1 MLDLTQA
8 YTGCPSTSLQFLHL
22 PRETLLLYPF
32 ADSVVVLNA
41 RNLAF
46 VRALAFWE
54 VFPSTRHLAQS
65 VQCLTVENGM
75 KLVVAALGH
84 RVVAWSLSGARNDY
98 WRVHSSLLLS
108 EDQQVTALNCM
119 SGLLAVGTRSTLSVY
134 TLILEND
141 LPTWSL
147 KWSIP
152 VPSLSRV
159 RFSPSLMYIATTS
172 LYDNIVHIYLTTTGR
187 KTQAI
192 SHPRPVTDLI
202 WRNSPSSSRDDPV
215 LYTITTD
222 ATLRIFLP
230 VLDAPQ
236 YLQLHT
242 ALDTFSS
249 LPFSVASGENNSS
262 IFRLDREVMNAAL
275 KSVLAQP
282 QSDEEDGRRRRIRE
296 ITDEGWD
303 VFLRV
308 LGDGSLV
315 VQAVANIDRRPP
327 TLLKQFTLLQTA
339 PGVLSG
345 PPAHLYI
352 VPNPGRASLT
362 LVTSPPLKSYEL
374 AILPFFDARADGLK
388 LVASAAEHADADA
401 REDSRAEVVRFMRT
415 PNGEGVGA
423 LRSDGSGEVW
433 NFDWARTGRLV
444 RKGRWAAHEGA
455 ERVDHFVVFDAGRRF
470 VTYSPASGVLTLH
483 TSPPA
488 TLKVES
494 VTSLFALSPPS
505 HTSPYRTLI
514 GITASYTVVIISAT
528 IAGDTP
534 SLSLLSKSSLPL
546 PSPPK
551 MILPVDPMA
560 WVGQYGTG
568 TRSVA
573 PVHDVL
579 LSVSEDGELAFWVPE
594 GELGEH
600 LGTTLASNGRPNG
613 TNGFQEARGRAGQKV
628 SWKCTGKVRTGRK
641 GLSMARC
648 SSAKKSVLVVPTPD
662 GTELTIWDS
671 KESEF
676 ALGLEYRAR
685 LPAADA
691 LTDLDWAA
699 TPDGQSLLALGFAHR
714 VELLCQQRATY
725 FDPTPGQQWGV
736 CWRVDV
742 GAMVPHPISDSIWLA
757 RGTLLVGAG
766 HQLFMFGQ
774 RRVGKRAHSED
785 REGREGESESE
796 RARHEESLFE
806 HVASLNGP
814 LDDYHPQMVLQ
825 CLLWEKIELV
835 KSIIVNLARNVESGR
850 DRHEWESIPIEKF
863 LQKDEEARA
872 TNAPHRPKYSLL
884 FDIPEQKDEEED
896 DPFSPTVVKKLLDR
910 LEENPLPHLT
920 PSENASLLVLIQTA
934 LEIEEQR
941 RALDSNG
948 LRYLISMRSFYIL
961 NQRAS
966 EPNTPASPSNGPS
979 APPQLKRRERLRYRD
994 MIWAFH
1000 SDSQEVLLTT
1010 SMAACGGKMCWP
1022 DARALGVFVWMRS
1035 TDAMRAHMEVVAR
1048 NEYMAGD
1055 LRDPTACS
1063 LFYFALGKVKLVHG
1077 LWRQA
1082 AWHKE
1087 QQLMLKFL
1095 NNDFKESRWR
1105 TAALKNA
1112 FALLSKRRFEY
1123 AAAFFLLGGSLKDA
1137 VNVCLKNLSDW
1148 QLAVALARVV
1158 EQGDDGPILKDIL
1171 NNTVIP
1177 LAFKDGNRYLASWAF
1192 WMLHR
1197 RDLAVRI
1204 LVTPLQ
1210 DMASVVDV
1218 PILEIGDPHYDDP
1231 SLALLFSQLKS
1242 KTLQTAQGTS
1252 EISGRTEFNFVLQIA
1267 RVFCRMGC
1275 HVLALDLVRS
1285 WSFQRPSTV
1294 VRDSRLARRPPSPV
1308 STRFALEPALRHKSS
1323 ILIDIDVT
1331 TAPPTR
1337 RASPSRSPS
1346 RGVSPVPAVTKEEL
1360 GVMDEGDLVARKA
1373 GIGSLMKSAK
1383 QDVKVPEFDMGAF
1396 F

>member
-8 YTGCPSTSLQFLHL
+8 YAGCPSSSLQFLHL

-32 ADSVVVLNA
+32 ADSIVVLNA

-46 VRALAFWE
+46 LRALAFWE
-54 VFPSTRHLAQS
+54 VFPSTRHAPQS
-65 VQCLTVENGM
+65 IQCLTVENGM
-75 KLVVAALGH
+75 KLVVASLGH
-84 RVVAWSLSGARNDY
+84 RVVVWSLSGKQYDY
-98 WRVHSSLLLS
+98 WRVHSSLLLP
-108 EDQQVTALNCM
+108 DDLHITALSCT
-119 SGLLAVGTRSTLSVY
+119 SGLLAVGTHSSLSVY

-147 KWSIP
+147 KWSTT

-159 RFSPSLMYIATTS
+159 RFSPSLMYIAATS
-172 LYDNIVHIYLTTTGR
+172 LYDNVVHIYLTTTGR
-187 KTQAI
+187 QTQAI

-202 WRNSPSSSRDDPV
+202 WRNSPSSSRDDPI

-236 YLQLHT
+236 YLQLHS

-249 LPFSVASGENNSS
+249 LPFSVASQETNSS
-262 IFRLDREVMNAAL
+262 VFRLDREVLNAAL
-275 KSVLAQP
+275 KSVLE
-282 QSDEEDGRRRRIRE
+282 QSQSREDDARRRRIHD
-296 ITDEGWD
+296 ITEEGWD
-303 VFLRV
+303 IFLRV

-327 TLLKQFTLLQTA
+327 TLLKQFTLLQSA
-339 PGVLSG
+339 SGVLSG

-352 VPNPGRASLT
+352 VPNPGRTSLT

-388 LVASAAEHADADA
+388 LVASGAEHADADA

-444 RKGRWAAHEGA
+444 RKGRWTAGP
-455 ERVDHFVVFDAGRRF
+455 ERVDQFVVFDAGRRF
-470 VTYSPASGVLTLH
+470 VTYSSSNNLLTLR
-483 TSPPA
+483 TVPPA
-488 TLKVES
+488 TLQVPPL
-494 VTSLFALSPPS
+494 TSLFALSSPS
-505 HTSPYRTLI
+505 VSSPYRTLI

-528 IAGDTP
+528 ISGDST
-534 SLSLLSKSSLPL
+534 SLTLISESSLPL
-546 PSPPK
+546 PAPPK
-551 MILPVDPMA
+551 RILPVDPMA
-560 WVGQYGTG
+560 WVGQYGSG
-568 TRSVA
+568 ARGVA
-573 PVHDVL
+573 QVHDVL
-579 LSVSEDGELAFWVPE
+579 LSVSEEGELAFWVPE
-594 GELGEH
+594 GSLDGQREPATDGQ
-600 LGTTLASNGRPNG
+600 TDRANGVA
-613 TNGFQEARGRAGQKV
+613 EKMRGREGQKV
-628 SWKCTGKVRTGRK
+628 VWKCTGEVRTGRK

-648 SSAKKSVLVVPTPD
+648 SSAKKSVLIVPTPE
-662 GTELTIWDS
+662 GEELTIWDS

-676 ALGLEYRAR
+676 ALGLEYRQV
-685 LPAADA
+685 LSDPIN
-691 LTDLDWAA
+691 DLDWTA
-699 TPDGQSLLALGFAHR
+699 TPDGQSILAVGFAHR

-725 FDPTPGQQWGV
+725 FDETPGWSV
-736 CWRVDV
+736 CWKIDM
-742 GAMVPHPISDSIWLA
+742 GGMVPHPISDSIWLA

-766 HQLFMFGQ
+766 HLLFMFGQ
-774 RRVGKRAHSED
+774 KRLEKSEK
-785 REGREGESESE
+785 ESEAS
-796 RARHEESLFE
+796 EESLFE
-806 HVASLNGP
+806 HVARLNGP
-814 LDDYHPQMVLQ
+814 LDEYHPQMILQ

-835 KSIIVNLARNVESGR
+835 KSIIVNLARNVEFGR
-850 DRHEWESIPIEKF
+850 DIHDWETLPIEKF
-863 LQKDEEARA
+863 LQRDEEARA
-872 TNAPHRPKYSLL
+872 TNVPHRPKYSLL
-884 FDIPEQKDEEED
+884 FDIPEGKDEEEE
-896 DPFSPTVVKKLLDR
+896 DPFSPSVVQKLLDHF
-910 LEENPLPHLT
+910 EEKPILHLT

-941 RALDSNG
+941 RALDPNG

-961 NQRAS
+961 NRRAS
-966 EPNTPASPSNGPS
+966 EPSSPASPTNGT
-979 APPQLKRRERLRYRD
+979 APTLQLKRRERLRYRD

-1000 SDSQEVLLTT
+1000 SDSQEVLLST
-1010 SMAACGGKMCWP
+1010 SVAACGGKMCWP

-1035 TDAMRAHMEVVAR
+1035 TDAMRAHLEVVAR

-1055 LRDPTACS
+1055 VRDPTACS

-1087 QQLMLKFL
+1087 QQPMLKFL
-1095 NNDFKESRWR
+1095 NNDFKEPRWR

-1158 EQGDDGPILKDIL
+1158 EQGDDGPVLRAIL
-1171 NNTVIP
+1171 NDTVIP
-1177 LAFKDGNRYLASWAF
+1177 LAFKEGNRYLASWAF

-1204 LVTPLQ
+1204 LVMPLQ
-1210 DMASVVDV
+1210 DMASVVDAQ
-1218 PILEIGDPHYDDP
+1218 ITEIGDPHYDDP

-1267 RVFCRMGC
+1267 RVFCKMGC

-1294 VRDSRLARRPPSPV
+1294 MRDSRAALRPPSPV
-1308 STRFALEPALRHKSS
+1308 STRFALEPALRRKSS

-1346 RGVSPVPAVTKEEL
+1346 RAASPPPQATREEL
-1360 GVMDEGDLVARKA
+1360 KDERDLIARKA
-1373 GIGSLMKSAK
+1373 GLGSLMKSAK
-1383 QDVKVPEFDMGAF
+1383 QDVKVPEFDMNAF

>member
-8 YTGCPSTSLQFLHL
+8 YTGCPSSSLQFLHL
-22 PRETLLLYPF
+22 PRETLL
-32 ADSVVVLNA
+32 ANSVVVLNA
-41 RNLAF
+41 RTLAF

-54 VFPSTRHLAQS
+54 VFPSTRHLTQS
-65 VQCLTVENGM
+65 V
-75 KLVVAALGH
+75 VASLGH
-84 RVVAWSLSGARNDY
+84 RVVAWSLSGIQNDY
-98 WRVHSSLLLS
+98 WRVHSSLLLP
-108 EDQQVTALNCM
+108 EEQQVTALNCM
-119 SGLLAVGTRSTLSVY
+119 SGLLAVGTRSSLSVY

-147 KWSIP
+147 KWSST

-172 LYDNIVHIYLTTTGR
+172 LYDNVVHLYLTTTGR
-187 KTQAI
+187 LTQTI
-192 SHPRPVTDLI
+192 SHPRPVSDLI
-202 WRNSPSSSRDDPV
+202 WRNSPSSSRDDPI
-215 LYTITTD
+215 LYTITID

-236 YLQLHT
+236 YLQLHS
-242 ALDTFSS
+242 ALDSFSS
-249 LPFSVASGENNSS
+249 LPFSVASQGTNSC
-262 IFRLDREVMNAAL
+262 IFWLDREVMNAAL
-275 KSVLAQP
+275 KSILG
-282 QSDEEDGRRRRIRE
+282 QSQTAEEDARTRRIRD
-296 ITDEGWD
+296 ITEEGWD
-303 VFLRV
+303 IFLRV

-339 PGVLSG
+339 PGVLSAA
-345 PPAHLYI
+345 PAHLYI
-352 VPNPGRASLT
+352 VPNPGRPLLT
-362 LVTSPPLKSYEL
+362 LITSPPLKSYEL

-388 LVASAAEHADADA
+388 LTASSAEHADADA
-401 REDSRAEVVRFMRT
+401 QEDSRAEIVQFMRT

-423 LRSDGSGEVW
+423 LRSDGSGEAW
-433 NFDWARTGRLV
+433 NFDWARTNGLL
-444 RKGRWAAHEGA
+444 RKSRWKVNSEAD
-455 ERVDHFVVFDAGRRF
+455 RVELFVVINGGRCF
-470 VTYSPASGVLTLH
+470 VTFASSSNFLTLH

-488 TLKVES
+488 TLQVPPLA
-494 VTSLFALSPPS
+494 SLFALSPPS
-505 HTSPYRTLI
+505 HSDPHRTII
-514 GITASYTVVIISAT
+514 GITVSRTVIVILAT
-528 IAGDTP
+528 ISGPSP
-534 SLSLLSKSSLPL
+534 SLTLLSESSLPL
-546 PSPPK
+546 PMPPK
-551 MILPVDPMA
+551 MILSVDPMA
-560 WVGQYGTG
+560 WVGQYGSG
-568 TRSVA
+568 TQGIA
-573 PVHDVL
+573 QAHDVL
-579 LSVSEDGELAFWVPE
+579 LSVSEEGELAFWIPE
-594 GELGEH
+594 GDLHAQQGCIPNGATNATN
-600 LGTTLASNGRPNG
+600 GTTDQ
-613 TNGFQEARGRAGQKV
+613 TRGHAGQKIG
-628 SWKCTGKVRTGRK
+628 WKCTGQVRTGRK

-662 GTELTIWDS
+662 GQELTIWDS

-676 ALGLEYRAR
+676 ALGLEFRQVYS
-685 LPAADA
+685 D
-691 LTDLDWAA
+691 TINDLDWAA
-699 TPDGQSLLALGFAHR
+699 TPDGQSILAVGFAHR

-725 FDPTPGQQWGV
+725 FDETPGWGV
-736 CWRVDV
+736 CWKVDLS
-742 GAMVPHPISDSIWLA
+742 GMIPHPISDSIWLA

-766 HQLFMFGQ
+766 HLLFMFGQ
-774 RRVGKRAHSED
+774 RREAK
-785 REGREGESESE
+785 
-796 RARHEESLFE
+796 EESLFE
-806 HVASLNGP
+806 HVARRNGP
-814 LDDYHPQMVLQ
+814 LDDYHPQMILQ

-835 KSIIVNLARNVESGR
+835 KNIIVNLARNIESGR
-850 DRHEWESIPIEKF
+850 DIHQWENLPIENY
-863 LQKDEEARA
+863 LQKDEEAKAITA
-872 TNAPHRPKYSLL
+872 THRPKYSLL
-884 FDIPEQKDEEED
+884 FDIPESKDDEEED
-896 DPFSPTVVKKLLDR
+896 PFSPAVVRKLLDHLADNPISR
-910 LEENPLPHLT
+910 LS

-934 LEIEEQR
+934 LEIEEYR
-941 RALDSNG
+941 RALDPNG

-961 NQRAS
+961 NRRAS
-966 EPNTPASPSNGPS
+966 EPGTPASPTTGIAPS
-979 APPQLKRRERLRYRD
+979 SQLKRRERLRYRD

-1000 SDSQEVLLTT
+1000 SDSQEVLLST
-1010 SMAACGGKMCWP
+1010 STAACGGKMGWS
-1022 DARALGVFVWMRS
+1022 DARALGIFIWMRS
-1035 TDAMRAHMEVVAR
+1035 ADALRAHMEVVAR

-1087 QQLMLKFL
+1087 QQPMLKFL
-1095 NNDFKESRWR
+1095 NNDFKEPRWR

-1137 VNVCLKNLSDW
+1137 VNVCLKNLNDW

-1158 EQGDDGPILKDIL
+1158 EQGDDGPILGGIL

-1177 LAFKDGNRYLASWAF
+1177 LAFKDGNRWLASWAF
-1192 WMLHR
+1192 WLLHR

-1210 DMASVVDV
+1210 DIASAVDV
-1218 PILEIGDPHYDDP
+1218 SIIEIGDPHYDDP

-1275 HVLALDLVRS
+1275 HVLALDLVRA

-1294 VRDSRLARRPPSPV
+1294 IRDSRASLRPPSPI

-1337 RASPSRSPS
+1337 RASPSRSPTRDSLPS
-1346 RGVSPVPAVTKEEL
+1346 RPAPVKDEL
-1360 GVMDEGDLVARKA
+1360 KDEGDLVARKA

>member
-8 YTGCPSTSLQFLHL
+8 YTGCPSSSLQFLHL

-41 RNLAF
+41 RTLAF
-46 VRALAFWE
+46 IRALAFWE
-54 VFPSTRHLAQS
+54 VFPSTRHLAHS

-75 KLVVAALGH
+75 KLVVASLGH
-84 RVVAWSLSGARNDY
+84 RVVAWSLSGPRNDY
-98 WRVHSSLLLS
+98 WRVHSSLLLP
-108 EDQQVTALNCM
+108 EDQHVTAINCT

-147 KWSIP
+147 KWSFT

-172 LYDNIVHIYLTTTGR
+172 LYDNMVHIYLTTTGR

-202 WRNSPSSSRDDPV
+202 WRNSPSSSRDDPI

-236 YLQLHT
+236 YLQLHS

-249 LPFSVASGENNSS
+249 LPFSVASRENNSS
-262 IFRLDREVMNAAL
+262 VFRLDREVMNAAL
-275 KSVLAQP
+275 KSVLAQA
-282 QSDEEDGRRRRIRE
+282 QTSDEDGRRRRIRE
-296 ITDEGWD
+296 ITEEGWD

-339 PGVLSG
+339 SG
-345 PPAHLYI
+345 ALPSPPAHLYI

-362 LVTSPPLKSYEL
+362 LVTAPPLKSYEL
-374 AILPFFDARADGLK
+374 AILAFFDACADGLR
-388 LVASAAEHADADA
+388 LQASGAEHADADA

-423 LRSDGSGEVW
+423 LRSDGCGEVW
-433 NFDWARTGRLV
+433 NFDWAKTGRLE
-444 RKGRWAAHEGA
+444 RKGQWVASQGA
-455 ERVDHFVVFDAGRRF
+455 ERVDHFVVLDAGIL
-470 VTYSPASGVLTLH
+470 LTLH
-483 TSPPA
+483 TTPPA
-488 TLKVES
+488 TLHAPS
-494 VTSLFALSPPS
+494 IASIFALSPAS
-505 HTSPYRTLI
+505 HASLYRTLI
-514 GITASYTVVIISAT
+514 GITASYTIVAISAT
-528 IAGDTP
+528 ISGPSP
-534 SLSLLSKSSLPL
+534 SLVMLSESLLPL
-546 PSPPK
+546 PTSPK

-568 TRSVA
+568 TRGVA
-573 PVHDVL
+573 QVHDVL
-579 LSVSEDGELAFWVPE
+579 LSVSGEGELAFWVPE
-594 GELGEH
+594 SGLGYHPPPKGEVNGLS
-600 LGTTLASNGRPNG
+600 GTSE
-613 TNGFQEARGRAGQKV
+613 QKRGREGHTV
-628 SWKCTGKVRTGRK
+628 SWKCTGMVRTGRT
-641 GLSMARC
+641 GFSMARC
-648 SSAKKSVLVVPTPD
+648 SSAKKSVLVVPTPE
-662 GTELTIWDS
+662 GAELTIWDS

-676 ALGLEYRAR
+676 ALGLEYRA
-685 LPAADA
+685 LLADA
-691 LTDLDWAA
+691 ITDLDWAA
-699 TPDGQSLLALGFAHR
+699 TPDGQSLLAVGFAHR

-725 FDPTPGQQWGV
+725 FDSTPGAQWGV
-736 CWRVDV
+736 CWKVDL
-742 GAMVPHPISDSIWLA
+742 GPLVPHPISDSIWLA
-757 RGTLLVGAG
+757 RGTLLVAAG

-774 RRVGKRAHSED
+774 RR
-785 REGREGESESE
+785 EGLGRLEVEADE
-796 RARHEESLFE
+796 RTKQDESLFE
-806 HVASLNGP
+806 HVARLNGP
-814 LDDYHPQMVLQ
+814 LDEYHPQMLLQ

-835 KSIIVNLARNVESGR
+835 KSVIVNLARNIETGR
-850 DRHEWESIPIEKF
+850 DIHDWESLPIEKF
-863 LQKDEEARA
+863 SQNDEEARA
-872 TNAPHRPKYSLL
+872 TNASHRPKYSQL
-884 FDIPEQKDEEED
+884 FDIPEQKDDEED
-896 DPFSPTVVKKLLDR
+896 DPFSPSVVKKLLDS
-910 LEENPLPHLT
+910 LEEKPLPHLT

-941 RALDSNG
+941 RALDPNG

-966 EPNTPASPSNGPS
+966 EPSTPASPSSGPA
-979 APPQLKRRERLRYRD
+979 APRQLTRRERLRYRD

-1000 SDSQEVLLTT
+1000 SDSQELLLST

-1022 DARALGVFVWMRS
+1022 DARALGVFTWMRS
-1035 TDAMRAHMEVVAR
+1035 ADAMRAHMEVVAR

-1063 LFYFALGKVKLVHG
+1063 LFYFALGKAKLVHG

-1087 QQLMLKFL
+1087 YQVMLKFL
-1095 NNDFKESRWR
+1095 NNDFKEPRWR

-1123 AAAFFLLGGSLKDA
+1123 AAAFFLLGDSLKDA
-1137 VNVCLKNLSDW
+1137 VNVCLRNLSDW

-1158 EQGDDGPILKDIL
+1158 EQGDDGPILRDIL
-1171 NNTVIP
+1171 NGTVIP
-1177 LAFKDGNRYLASWAF
+1177 LAFKEGNRYLASWAF
-1192 WMLHR
+1192 WLLHR

-1210 DMASVVDV
+1210 DMASAVDV
-1218 PILEIGDPHYDDP
+1218 SIVEIGDPHYDDP

-1294 VRDSRLARRPPSPV
+1294 MRDSRATLRSPSPV

-1346 RGVSPVPAVTKEEL
+1346 RGGSPLRSVEKEEL
-1360 GVMDEGDLVARKA
+1360 KLNDEGDLVARKA
-1373 GIGSLMKSAK
+1373 GIGSLIKSAK

>member
-8 YTGCPSTSLQFLHL
+8 YTGCPSSSLQFLHL

-41 RNLAF
+41 RTLAF

-54 VFPSTRHLAQS
+54 VFPSTRHLTQS
-65 VQCLTVENGM
+65 VRCLTVENGM
-75 KLVVAALGH
+75 KLVVASLGH
-84 RVVAWSLSGARNDY
+84 RVVAWSLSGTQNDY
-98 WRVHSSLLLS
+98 WRVHSSLLLP

-119 SGLLAVGTRSTLSVY
+119 SGLLAVGTRCNLSVY

-147 KWSIP
+147 KWSST

-172 LYDNIVHIYLTTTGR
+172 LYDNVVHLFLTTTGR
-187 KTQAI
+187 LTQTI

-202 WRNSPSSSRDDPV
+202 WRNSPSSSRDDPI
-215 LYTITTD
+215 LYTITID

-249 LPFSVASGENNSS
+249 LPFSVASQQTNSG

-275 KSVLAQP
+275 RSVLG
-282 QSDEEDGRRRRIRE
+282 QSQTAEEDARRRRIRE
-296 ITDEGWD
+296 ITEEGWD
-303 VFLRV
+303 IFLRV

-339 PGVLSG
+339 PGVLSA

-352 VPNPGRASLT
+352 VPNPGRPSLT

-374 AILPFFDARADGLK
+374 AILAFFDARADGLK
-388 LVASAAEHADADA
+388 LTASGAEHADADA
-401 REDSRAEVVRFMRT
+401 QEDSRAEIVQFMRT

-423 LRSDGSGEVW
+423 LRSDGSGEAW
-433 NFDWARTGRLV
+433 NFDWARTGGLL
-444 RKGRWAAHEGA
+444 RKGRWKIGSETS
-455 ERVDHFVVFDAGRRF
+455 RVELFVVMNGGFL
-470 VTYSPASGVLTLH
+470 LTLH
-483 TSPPA
+483 TSPLA
-488 TLKVES
+488 TLQVPS
-494 VTSLFALSPPS
+494 LVSLFALSPHS
-505 HTSPYRTLI
+505 HSDPHRTII
-514 GITASYTVVIISAT
+514 GITASRTIAVILAT
-528 IAGDTP
+528 ISGPSP
-534 SLSLLSKSSLPL
+534 SLALLSESSLPL
-546 PSPPK
+546 PRSPK

-560 WVGQYGTG
+560 WVGQYGSG
-568 TRSVA
+568 TRGIA
-573 PVHDVL
+573 QAHDVL
-579 LSVSEDGELAFWVPE
+579 LSVSEEGELAFWIPE
-594 GELGEH
+594 EK
-600 LGTTLASNGRPNG
+600 T
-613 TNGFQEARGRAGQKV
+613 RGRDGQKIG
-628 SWKCTGKVRTGRK
+628 WKCTGQVRTGRK

-662 GTELTIWDS
+662 GQELTIWDS

-676 ALGLEYRAR
+676 ALGLEFRQVYS
-685 LPAADA
+685 D
-691 LTDLDWAA
+691 TINDLDWAA
-699 TPDGQSLLALGFAHR
+699 TPDGQSILAVGFAHR

-725 FDPTPGQQWGV
+725 FDETPGWGV
-736 CWRVDV
+736 CWKVDM
-742 GAMVPHPISDSIWLA
+742 GGMIPHPISDSIWLA

-766 HQLFMFGQ
+766 HLLFMFGQ
-774 RRVGKRAHSED
+774 KRKAK
-785 REGREGESESE
+785 
-796 RARHEESLFE
+796 EESLFE
-806 HVASLNGP
+806 HVARRNGP
-814 LDDYHPQMVLQ
+814 LDDYHPQMILQ

-835 KSIIVNLARNVESGR
+835 KNIIVNLARNVESGR
-850 DRHEWESIPIEKF
+850 DIHEWENLPIENY
-863 LQKDEEARA
+863 LQKDEEAKA
-872 TNAPHRPKYSLL
+872 TTATHRPKYSLL
-884 FDIPEQKDEEED
+884 FDIPESKDDED
-896 DPFSPTVVKKLLDR
+896 EDPFSPAVVRKLLDR
-910 LEENPLPHLT
+910 LEDNPISHLS

-941 RALDSNG
+941 RALDPNG

-961 NQRAS
+961 NRRAS
-966 EPNTPASPSNGPS
+966 EPGTPASPTTGTAPS
-979 APPQLKRRERLRYRD
+979 SQLKRRERLRYRD

-1000 SDSQEVLLTT
+1000 SDSQEVLLST
-1010 SMAACGGKMCWP
+1010 STAACGGKMGWS
-1022 DARALGVFVWMRS
+1022 DARALGVFIWMRS
-1035 TDAMRAHMEVVAR
+1035 ADAMRAHLEVVAR

-1087 QQLMLKFL
+1087 QQPMLKFL

-1137 VNVCLKNLSDW
+1137 VNVCLKNLNDW

-1158 EQGDDGPILKDIL
+1158 EQGDDGPILGGIL

-1177 LAFKDGNRYLASWAF
+1177 LAFKDGNRWLASWAF
-1192 WMLHR
+1192 WLLHR

-1210 DMASVVDV
+1210 DIASAVDV
-1218 PILEIGDPHYDDP
+1218 PIIEIGDPHYDDP

-1275 HVLALDLVRS
+1275 HVLALDLVRT

-1294 VRDSRLARRPPSPV
+1294 IRDSRASLRPPSPI

-1337 RASPSRSPS
+1337 RASPSRSPTRGSSPS
-1346 RGVSPVPAVTKEEL
+1346 RPALAKDQL
-1360 GVMDEGDLVARKA
+1360 KDEGDLVARKA